1 MAKARRRRKS
11 YTQAQRTTILAA
23 AQKEGLT
30 AVQVQRKFGVT
41 PVTYYSWRKKG
52 GIAGRRAAVTRGRRV
67 AANSGSLSDHVR
79 TEVRTKV
86 REILPSIVR
95 GEVSNYLDSLFSSGP
110 GRRRR
115 LS

>member
-1 MAKARRRRKS
+1 MAKARRKRKS
-11 YTQAQRTTILAA
+11 YTQAQRTSILAA

-30 AVQVQRKFGVT
+30 AMQVQRKFGVT

-52 GIAGRRAAVTRGRRV
+52 GITGRRGMVTRGRRTRG
-67 AANSGSLSDHVR
+67 NGGTLSDHVR

-86 REILPSIVR
+86 REILPMIVR
-95 GEVSNYLDSLFSSGP
+95 GEVSNYLDSLFSTGP